1 MRRNAP
7 QAMKPYA
14 AEAVVVAGMAAAVVA
29 AAETVTD
36 ADAVSVTAATEP
48 PRHQPLQAMVLHH
61 PAVAVVLVALE
72 TVMEV
77 RQRR

>member
-1 MRRNAP
+1 
-7 QAMKPYA
+7 MKPYA
-14 AEAVVVAGMAAAVVA
+14 AEAVVVAGMAAAVVAAAVVA